1 MLSALDAP
9 GAAAA
14 AAAGVTAAPTEAAA
28 GPPVAGDTE
37 APSTENEPP
46 LPPPATIPPEPD
58 APSAENEPSV
68 ARLQENGFTALPLLN
83 KEVPA
88 PSAPG
93 NDGAPDAQEPVVHT
107 TKAAKSVAN
116 VARAAAKAAAKAAA
130 DAAKAVAAKAR
141 ELDAAE
147 PTTKS
152 KGRGKGKRPR
162 AAAKPK
168 ASATNNNTSRDDI
181 EGRADK
187 SNTAPTAA
195 ANPEASTLDEP
206 AEMRSDATV
215 DGGSD
220 AAGAL
225 EVRTNRQLDMSDE
238 AQAGIKSLMGIS
250 MS

>member
-1 MLSALDAP
+1 M
-9 GAAAA
+9 
-14 AAAGVTAAPTEAAA
+14 
-28 GPPVAGDTE
+28 AGDTE

-46 LPPPATIPPEPD
+46 LPPPATIPPESD

-68 ARLQENGFTALPLLN
+68 ARLQENGFTALPLQN

-168 ASATNNNTSRDDI
+168 ASATNNNTPNGGQVQHSA
-181 EGRADK
+181 ECSGAGE

-195 ANPEASTLDEP
+195 VNPEASTLDEP